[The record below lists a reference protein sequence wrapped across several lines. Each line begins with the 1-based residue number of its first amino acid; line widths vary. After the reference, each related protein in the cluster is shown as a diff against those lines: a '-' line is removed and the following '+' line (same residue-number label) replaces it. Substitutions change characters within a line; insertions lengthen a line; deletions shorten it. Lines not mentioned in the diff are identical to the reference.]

1 MDIARRSLLMAAG
14 GLVTSVFCPRAM
26 FRARAAAGFKQTM
39 TTLFWV
45 GEPADSENA
54 FIPNDQDWQ
63 SHYGGV
69 DDPER
74 REGYWPADFR
84 PKENP
89 FYVALPDGEFTE
101 AGDLK
106 RQARDIPWF
115 YSDSPLLK
123 NHWIEI
129 VLDGR
134 SCFAQWQDV
143 GPCGENDFDFV
154 FGDAV
159 EPLNTFD
166 AKAGL
171 DASPAVWHHL
181 GMNDNCITAWRF
193 VDARDVPSGPWTE
206 IVTVSGIN
214 R

>member
-1 MDIARRSLLMAAG
+1 
-14 GLVTSVFCPRAM
+14 
-26 FRARAAAGFKQTM
+26 
-39 TTLFWV
+39 
-45 GEPADSENA
+45 SENA

-74 REGYWPADFR
+74 RDGHWPADFR

-89 FYVALPDGEFTE
+89 FYVALPYGEFTE

-143 GPCGENDFDFV
+143 GPCGENDFNFV

-159 EPLNTFD
+159 EPLNTFH

-171 DASPAVWHHL
+171 D
-181 GMNDNCITAWRF
+181 
-193 VDARDVPSGPWTE
+193 
-206 IVTVSGIN
+206 
-214 R
+214 